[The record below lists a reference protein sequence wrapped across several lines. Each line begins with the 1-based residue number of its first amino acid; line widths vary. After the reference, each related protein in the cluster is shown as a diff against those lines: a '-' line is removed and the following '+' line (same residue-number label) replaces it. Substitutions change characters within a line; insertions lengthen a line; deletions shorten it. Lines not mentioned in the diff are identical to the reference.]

1 MIDVGYIL
9 TSNRK
14 PNTKPIMNWK
24 SCIRGKPLVEDE
36 NLKPDE
42 KKVHYVS
49 IFYNCK

>member
-14 PNTKPIMNWK
+14 PNTKHLIELEKLYPWE
-24 SCIRGKPLVEDE
+24 PLVEDE